1 MEGVSDGMER
11 IERRLTDMRVA
22 QAEGFAE
29 LRTRLDAV
37 KDHEPRLRQVEASY
51 VTRQDVHAVVTE
63 ATKAVESRMLTLDDV
78 KGVVGEAIEAARRPS
93 WRDVGA
99 LVAAISTS
107 TGLVLAVAK
116 LLG

>member
-1 MEGVSDGMER
+1 MER
-11 IERRLTDMRVA
+11 VEKSLGDLRVS

-29 LRTRLDAV
+29 LRTTLAAM
-37 KDHEPRLRQVEASY
+37 KDHEPRLRTVEVTY

-78 KGVVGEAIEAARRPS
+78 KLVVGEAIEAARRPS

-116 LLG
+116 LLT